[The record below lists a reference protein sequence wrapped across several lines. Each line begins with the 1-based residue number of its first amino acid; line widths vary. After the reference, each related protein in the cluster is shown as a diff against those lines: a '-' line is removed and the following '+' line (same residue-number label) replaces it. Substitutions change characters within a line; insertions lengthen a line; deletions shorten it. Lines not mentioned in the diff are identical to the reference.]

1 MHSVNST
8 RHLQSWQVI
17 AGGICSLLLTVGM
30 ARFAYTPMIPH
41 MQTEAGLG
49 ILDSGW
55 LATANYLGYMTGAAL
70 AAWIDDPRWRLRL
83 YTVGLL
89 LGVISTLAMGNTTSV
104 TLWALWRYLGGLSG
118 AAGMLLGTGLI
129 LGWLMRHGHRPELGL
144 HFTGLG
150 GGIALSALAAQ
161 TFVWLD
167 WPWNWQWWGYGTL
180 AFVCWIP
187 AMLLKPDVAPV
198 AAVAVR
204 PMQKGRWM
212 LPMVLMYFCA
222 GVGFAFSATY
232 MVTLVESLPGLAGQG
247 PLAWLVVGLAS
258 IPAVY
263 AWDRLARAM
272 GTIVALGLAL
282 AMQMLSVVLPALM
295 SDLWVALLSA
305 ALFGGT
311 FTGIV
316 SMTLAFVGQHSPSN
330 PGKAMARLTLSYGVA
345 QVVTPTLTALVLA
358 STGNYQAPLWMTAL
372 FLSMGIALLVWVHQ
386 RSRSDT
392 P

>member
-1 MHSVNST
+1 
-8 RHLQSWQVI
+8 
-17 AGGICSLLLTVGM
+17 
-30 ARFAYTPMIPH
+30 
-41 MQTEAGLG
+41 
-49 ILDSGW
+49 
-55 LATANYLGYMTGAAL
+55 
-70 AAWIDDPRWRLRL
+70 
-83 YTVGLL
+83 
-89 LGVISTLAMGNTTSV
+89 
-104 TLWALWRYLGGLSG
+104 
-118 AAGMLLGTGLI
+118 
-129 LGWLMRHGHRPELGL
+129 
-144 HFTGLG
+144 
-150 GGIALSALAAQ
+150 
-161 TFVWLD
+161 
-167 WPWNWQWWGYGTL
+167 
-180 AFVCWIP
+180 
-187 AMLLKPDVAPV
+187 MLLKPDVAPV

-295 SDLWVALLSA
+295 SDLWVALLAA

>member
-41 MQTEAGLG
+41 MQAEAGLG

-55 LATANYLGYMTGAAL
+55 LATTNYLGYMTGAAL

-167 WPWNWQWWGYGTL
+167 WPWNWQWWGYGAL
-180 AFVCWIP
+180 AFMCWIP

-198 AAVAVR
+198 AAVAAR

-263 AWDRLARAM
+263 AWDRLARSM

-282 AMQMLSVVLPALM
+282 SMQMLSVVLPALM

-345 QVVTPTLTALVLA
+345 QVVTPTLTAFVLA

-372 FLSMGIALLVWVHQ
+372 FLGLGIALLAWVHQ
-386 RSRSDT
+386 RSQSDT
-392 P
+392 A

>member
-1 MHSVNST
+1 M
-8 RHLQSWQVI
+8 RQLQSWQVI

-41 MQTEAGLG
+41 MQAEAGLG
-49 ILDSGW
+49 IVDSGW
-55 LATANYLGYMTGAAL
+55 LATTNYLGYMTGAAI
-70 AAWIDDPRWRLRL
+70 AAWVDDPRWRLRL
-83 YTVGLL
+83 YTYGLA
-89 LGVISTLAMGNTTSV
+89 LGVISTMAMGLTTSIAA
-104 TLWALWRYLGGLSG
+104 WALWRYLGGLSG
-118 AAGMLLGTGLI
+118 AAGMLLGTGLV
-129 LGWLMRHGHRPELGL
+129 LGWLMRHAHRPELGL

-150 GGIALSALAAQ
+150 GGIALSAVAAQ
-161 TFVWLD
+161 AFVWLN
-167 WPWNWQWWGYGTL
+167 WPWHWQWWGYGAL
-180 AFVCWIP
+180 ALLCWFP

-212 LPMVLMYFCA
+212 LPMILMYFCA

-232 MVTLVESLPGLAGQG
+232 MVTLVESLPGLSGQG

-258 IPAVY
+258 VPAVY
-263 AWDRLARAM
+263 AWDRTAR
-272 GTIVALGLAL
+272 TIGSIPALAL
-282 AMQMLSVVLPALM
+282 ALLMQLFSVVLPALM
-295 SDLWVALLSA
+295 NDLWVALLSA

-358 STGNYQAPLWMTAL
+358 STGNYQAPLWMTAV
-372 FLSMGIALLVWVHQ
+372 FLGLGISLLIWVHR
-386 RSRSDT
+386 RS
-392 P
+392 

>member
-1 MHSVNST
+1 MSSINPT
-8 RHLQSWQVI
+8 RQLQSWQVI

-41 MQTEAGLG
+41 MQAEAGLG
-49 ILDSGW
+49 IVDSGW
-55 LATANYLGYMTGAAL
+55 LATTNYLGYMTGAAI

-83 YTVGLL
+83 YTYGLV
-89 LGVISTLAMGNTTSV
+89 LGVISTMAMGFTTSIAA
-104 TLWALWRYLGGLSG
+104 WALWRYLGGLSG
-118 AAGMLLGTGLI
+118 AAGMLLGTGLV
-129 LGWLMRHGHRPELGL
+129 LGWLMRHAHRPELGL

-150 GGIALSALAAQ
+150 GGIALSAVAAQ
-161 TFVWLD
+161 AFVWLN
-167 WPWNWQWWGYGTL
+167 WPWHWQWWGYGAL
-180 AFVCWIP
+180 ALLCWFP
-187 AMLLKPDVAPV
+187 AMFLKPDVAPV
-198 AAVAVR
+198 AAVAAR

-212 LPMVLMYFCA
+212 LPMILMYFCA

-232 MVTLVESLPGLAGQG
+232 MVTLVESLPGLSGQG

-258 IPAVY
+258 VPAVY
-263 AWDRLARAM
+263 AWDRTARAI
-272 GTIVALGLAL
+272 GSVPALAL
-282 AMQMLSVVLPALM
+282 ALLMQLFSVVLPALM
-295 SDLWVALLSA
+295 NDLWVALLSA

-358 STGNYQAPLWMTAL
+358 STGNYQAPLWMTAV
-372 FLSMGIALLVWVHQ
+372 FLGLGISLLIWVHR
-386 RSRSDT
+386 RS
-392 P
+392 